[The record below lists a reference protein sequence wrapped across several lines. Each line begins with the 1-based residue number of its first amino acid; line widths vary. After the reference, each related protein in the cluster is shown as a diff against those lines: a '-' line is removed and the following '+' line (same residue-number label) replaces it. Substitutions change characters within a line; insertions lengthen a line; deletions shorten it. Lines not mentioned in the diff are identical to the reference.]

1 MKSLNDLELE
11 NAELRE
17 RLKALTG
24 DDDLWMRLRA
34 EFGIKPRHVPVMC
47 LLLKRAGAPVR
58 VTTLY
63 DEAFLKPNGEGPVVD
78 SVKIAI
84 CEIRTALRKRGAP
97 EGIVTIRGLPGYAM
111 TSDLKTWIEARMD
124 ARAVAA

>member
-1 MKSLNDLELE
+1 MTTQHDLEME
-11 NAELRE
+11 VAELRE

-24 DDDLWMRLRA
+24 DTDLWLRLRA
-34 EFGIKPRHVPVMC
+34 EFGVAARHVPVLA
-47 LLLKRAGAPVR
+47 LLMKRAGAPVR
-58 VTTLY
+58 VSTLY
-63 DEAFLKPNGEGPVVD
+63 DEVFLKPNGEGPVVE

-111 TSDLKTWIEARMD
+111 TSDLKAWIEARMD